1 MPIAV
6 TDSIIPTK
14 AQAPLD
20 VRTVIASIDQIDS
33 ISNPYKGL
41 VFYAKKQDAFYKVI
55 QIEQKK
61 IGLSTVYTVKFY
73 QKMPDSSIY
82 TLIDNLEQE
91 LQDLQKRIN
100 SLEGT
105 KITFQRIEEN

>member
-20 VRTVIASIDQIDS
+20 VRTVIDSIDQIDS

-41 VFYAKKQDAFYKVI
+41 VFYAKK
-55 QIEQKK
+55 
-61 IGLSTVYTVKFY
+61 
-73 QKMPDSSIY
+73 
-82 TLIDNLEQE
+82 
-91 LQDLQKRIN
+91 
-100 SLEGT
+100 
-105 KITFQRIEEN
+105 